1 MSTILGTMYILELQS
16 FFVDKRQPE
25 CSKHEDKQPLEGECE
40 RGEKGELEKYEGE
53 RAEEKEAGKTDRGD
67 SVTVPLLLRRRS
79 GIPS

>member
-1 MSTILGTMYILELQS
+1 MSTILGTMYSI

-40 RGEKGELEKYEGE
+40 RGEKGELGKYEGE
-53 RAEEKEAGKTDRGD
+53 QDEADKTDRGD
-67 SVTVPLLLRRRS
+67 PVTVPLLRRRS